1 MELNSEIL
9 KHAELL
15 FASIGVSMAL
25 FFGVFLLVTYRK
37 RPGANLFLAFF
48 LIAFS
53 LRIAKS
59 LFFNYFPIHPSIR
72 NAFLGLLLLAGPSVW
87 FYISYSLRPRK
98 LQKSVFLHF
107 VPFAVMLLLSPVI
120 PNDGSLISRV
130 IYIGLQVHILA
141 YAFYALLRLRKES
154 WADKPFPL
162 KNWLLFFNVVTI
174 ALAITHIGVFLG
186 WIPYLSN
193 AFLFSLAIL
202 FLAGK
207 ALKTP
212 SVFSETRKKYA
223 NSSWSSE
230 EIKTSIERLET
241 YMKTKKPY
249 LDPELSLGSLSEQ
262 MGMSP
267 KKLSQVINQVQNENY
282 SQYIARY
289 RVEEAKLL
297 LASEKHRHYKIAA
310 IAYESGFNS
319 ISSFNS
325 IFRKLTHTTAAAY
338 RQSCK

>member
-1 MELNSEIL
+1 MEINTQIL

-25 FFGVFLLVTYRK
+25 FFGVFLLITHRK
-37 RPGANLFLAFF
+37 RPGANIFLAFF

-59 LFFNYFPIHPSIR
+59 LFFNYFPIHAALR
-72 NAFLGLLLLAGPSVW
+72 NVFLGLLFVAGPSLW
-87 FYISYSLRPRK
+87 FYGYYSFRPRR
-98 LQKSVFLHF
+98 LQRSVFLHF
-107 VPFAVMLLLSPVI
+107 IPFVTMLLLSTVI
-120 PNDGSLISRV
+120 PNDGSFISRV
-130 IYIGLQVHILA
+130 VYMILQVNILA
-141 YAFYALLRLRKES
+141 YAFYTLFWLRKDS
-154 WADKPFPL
+154 LTDKLSVL

-174 ALAITHIGVFLG
+174 ALALTHIGVFFG

-212 SVFSETRKKYA
+212 SIFSENRKKYA

-230 EIKTSIERLET
+230 EIIASIERLET
-241 YMKTKKPY
+241 YMQTKKPY
-249 LDPELSLGSLSEQ
+249 LDPELSLQSLSEQ
-262 MGMSP
+262 VAMSP

-289 RVEEAKLL
+289 RVEEAKML